1 MSAPR
6 LILFDCD
13 GVLVDSERLACSALS
28 ACLGRI
34 GVLIPTEEIL
44 RRYIG
49 NSAASIYRDI
59 ETRFDRKL
67 PGNFADIVQ
76 AATLDVF
83 ARELCPMPGMLP
95 VLDALRTASCV
106 ASSST
111 PTRIRFSLE
120 KAGLLSHFTDRI
132 FSATQVARGKPAPD
146 LFLFAAQH
154 MGVEAMDCL
163 VVEDSPA
170 GVQAARAAQMR
181 VVAFLGGDH
190 CDADSV
196 TRLQDAG
203 AELLV
208 HHASE
213 LPAMFLRAACESP
226 GKA

>member
-1 MSAPR
+1 MSPPR

-34 GVLIPTEEIL
+34 GIVIPTDEIL

-49 NSAASIYRDI
+49 KSAASIHRDI
-59 ETRFDRKL
+59 EGRFDRKL
-67 PGNFADIVQ
+67 PGDFADIVQ

-83 ARELCPMPGMLP
+83 ARELRPMPGMLP
-95 VLDALRTASCV
+95 VLEALGTDSCV

-120 KAGLLSHFTDRI
+120 KTGLLSHFADRI

-146 LFLFAAQH
+146 LFLFAARH
-154 MGVEAMDCL
+154 MEVQPTDCL

-170 GVQAARAAQMR
+170 GIRAARAAQMR
-181 VVAFLGGDH
+181 VVAFLGGSH
-190 CDADSV
+190 CDADSA

-203 AELLV
+203 ARLLA

-213 LPAMFLRAACESP
+213 LPAMFLRAAAESP
-226 GKA
+226 